1 MTQSAECL
9 PSIHDAECS
18 IPSIA
23 YKPDV
28 VPGACSQAMGEVE
41 KDLKLK
47 VISSYVEV
55 PC

>member
-9 PSIHDAECS
+9 PSIHEAECS

-28 VPGACSQAMGEVE
+28 VLGACSQGMGEEE

-47 VISSYVEV
+47 VIQSHVEG